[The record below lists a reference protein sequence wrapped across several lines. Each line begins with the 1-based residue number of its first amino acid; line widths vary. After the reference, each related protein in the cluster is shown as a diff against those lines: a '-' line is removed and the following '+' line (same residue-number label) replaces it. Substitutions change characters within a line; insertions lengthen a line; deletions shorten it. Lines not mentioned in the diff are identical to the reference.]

1 MQDATSASLTRT
13 PTQVVA
19 RGWAQYLLTSMDKLD
34 FVVVLAAVAEELAS
48 LAVASSVWETLGPT
62 KEREIDQDDPVM
74 DQVFSVLRVIRIVRL
89 YKLVRDQPQ
98 LQDMRA
104 LRLALDALFSATKP
118 VIVALCISFC
128 VLMLFALLGMQ
139 LFSGGMYQC
148 SDGVCVC
155 VCVCVSA
162 CMLAYKC
169 MCVHACIHAEVM
181 CVSTRIHTNTYVLIC
196 VNAS

>member
-155 VCVCVSA
+155 VCVCVCLRACLRTSA
-162 CMLAYKC
+162 CACMRASMLKLLVSVLAY
-169 MCVHACIHAEVM
+169 I
-181 CVSTRIHTNTYVLIC
+181 RIHTC
-196 VNAS
+196 